1 MSKSDETRL
10 RAHGVLVKAEETLAK
25 LKKEQLSKQNKENAT
40 IAGTKWKKVHV
51 ALARLALAEK
61 CIKPTQ
67 ANIADE
73 LGVDIKTLRKIIK
86 EE

>member
-1 MSKSDETRL
+1 MTNSDGIQL
-10 RAHGVLVKAEETLAK
+10 RAYKALKQAEKTLSE
-25 LKKEQLSKQNKENAT
+25 LKKEQLSKQNTENAT

-67 ANIADE
+67 ANIAAE